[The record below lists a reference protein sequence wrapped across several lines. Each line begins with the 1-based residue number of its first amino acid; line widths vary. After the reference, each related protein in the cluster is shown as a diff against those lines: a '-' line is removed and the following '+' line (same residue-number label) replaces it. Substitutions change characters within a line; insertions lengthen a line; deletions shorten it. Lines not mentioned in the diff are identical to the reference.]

1 MKANVFPEP
10 VFAAPRTSLP
20 FRMWGIDLAW
30 ISVQV
35 SKPSSFIAFYVY
47 SDKFKS
53 SNFIFEKYWSFLSVE
68 IYSFNSVTLRNS
80 YYIYYSPSVYSFSS

>member
-47 SDKFKS
+47 SDRFKS
-53 SNFIFEKYWSFLSVE
+53 ANFTFEKYSSFLSVK
-68 IYSFNSVTLRNS
+68 IYSFNSVTFKKS
-80 YYIYYSPSVYSFSS
+80 YYIYYSASG